1 MLAMSDQNI
10 DQFLPLFARTGV
22 KMAFLVPTPTDYKK
36 SIMDC
41 TAPVRQLLKESGVH
55 DYEIQEQGPAN
66 RHIVQAD
73 FVYDGMVIET
83 QA

>member
-1 MLAMSDQNI
+1 
-10 DQFLPLFARTGV
+10 
-22 KMAFLVPTPTDYKK
+22 
-36 SIMDC
+36 MDC